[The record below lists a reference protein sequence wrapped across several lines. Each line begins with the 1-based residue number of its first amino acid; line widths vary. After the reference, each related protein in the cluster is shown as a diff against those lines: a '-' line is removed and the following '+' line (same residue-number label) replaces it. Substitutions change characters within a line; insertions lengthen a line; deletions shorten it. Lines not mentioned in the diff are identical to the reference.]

1 MAIMNS
7 GQLYTPVKLAPQ
19 KDTTRLTSF
28 HRKPR
33 LATKQPT
40 SYANVLINS
49 ASRKC
54 RAIEE
59 KVVANLVAI
68 RAQYRAS
75 AGAGA
80 KLMGPVL
87 FASKVGREFNEIMTT
102 TGCFRLRARAPFH

>member
-49 ASRKC
+49 ASREC

-59 KVVANLVAI
+59 KVVANPAAI

-75 AGAGA
+75 ASA

-87 FASKVGREFNEIMTT
+87 FASKVGRAFNEHLTT
-102 TGCFRLRARAPFH
+102 TGCFRLRSRAPFH

>member
-28 HRKPR
+28 RRKPR

-40 SYANVLINS
+40 SYAKVLINS
-49 ASRKC
+49 ANRKC

-59 KVVANLVAI
+59 KVKANLVAI

-75 AGAGA
+75 ASA
-80 KLMGPVL
+80 KLTGPVL

>member
-28 HRKPR
+28 RSNPR

-40 SYANVLINS
+40 YYAKVLINS
-49 ASRKC
+49 ANRKC

-59 KVVANLVAI
+59 KVKANLVAI
-68 RAQYRAS
+68 RAQYRALAS
-75 AGAGA
+75 A

-87 FASKVGREFNEIMTT
+87 FASKVGREFNEHLTT

>member
-1 MAIMNS
+1 MNS

-28 HRKPR
+28 RSNPR

-40 SYANVLINS
+40 SYAKVLINS
-49 ASRKC
+49 ANRKC
-54 RAIEE
+54 RAVEE

-75 AGAGA
+75 A
-80 KLMGPVL
+80 KLTGPVL
-87 FASKVGREFNEIMTT
+87 FASKVGREFNEHLTT

>member
-49 ASRKC
+49 ANRKC
-54 RAIEE
+54 RAIKE
-59 KVVANLVAI
+59 KVVANPAAI

-75 AGAGA
+75 ASA

-87 FASKVGREFNEIMTT
+87 FASKVGRAFNEHLTT
-102 TGCFRLRARAPFH
+102 TGCFRLRSRAPFH

>member
-49 ASRKC
+49 ANRKC
-54 RAIEE
+54 RAIKE
-59 KVVANLVAI
+59 KVVANPAAI

-75 AGAGA
+75 ASA
-80 KLMGPVL
+80 KLTGPVL